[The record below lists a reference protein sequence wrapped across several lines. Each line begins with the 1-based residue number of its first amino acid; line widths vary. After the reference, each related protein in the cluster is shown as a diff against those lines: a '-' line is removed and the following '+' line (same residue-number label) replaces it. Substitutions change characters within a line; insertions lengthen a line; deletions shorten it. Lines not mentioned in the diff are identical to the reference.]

1 MSASNRYSMQQKKR
15 VVIADDNREMCE
27 LVADILEDKGYQ
39 VDSVY
44 NGYELLAYLETNN
57 PSIII
62 LDLMMP
68 DKDGLSILN
77 TLKQVSPY
85 SRIIIYTGYQEYEKS
100 VYARTADRFL
110 VKGGSIEELINAVSD
125 FS

>member
-1 MSASNRYSMQQKKR
+1 MTKHKR
-15 VVIADDNREMCE
+15 VVIADDNKELCE
-27 LVADILEDKGYQ
+27 LIVDILEGSGYA

-57 PSIII
+57 PAVII

-68 DKDGLSILN
+68 DKGGLSILD

-85 SRIIIYTGYQEYEKS
+85 SRVIIYTGYNEYENS
-100 VYARTADRFL
+100 VYARAADRFL
-110 VKGGSIEELINAVSD
+110 VKDGRVEDLINAVKELA
-125 FS
+125 